1 MLQSGF
7 SNRRVLP
14 LNKLVL
20 FGVGL
25 IGGSL
30 ALALKRAMPGLQVTG
45 AGRSNDSL
53 QIALDLGII
62 DLIASD
68 VASALTDANVVV
80 IAAPVAQTAS
90 ILQAIA
96 PHLGSNTIV
105 TDVGSTK
112 SDVIQAAKQAL
123 GAKFSRF
130 VPGHPIAGAEKTG
143 PTAARADLF
152 QDKNLVLTP
161 SPETAPEAVQQ
172 IRQMWETAGAR
183 VQQMTAAQHDNI
195 FAAVSH
201 LPHLLAFA
209 LVDELASRPNAE
221 QLFDFAAS
229 GFRDFTR
236 IAGSSPEMW
245 RDISLANRAAL
256 LDELQAY
263 QQELTKLLALL
274 QNNDGQGLQA
284 LFERASLA
292 RNDWGTAR
300 DKK

>member
-1 MLQSGF
+1 M
-7 SNRRVLP
+7 
-14 LNKLVL
+14 NKLVI

-45 AGRSNDSL
+45 AGRSGDSL

-62 DLIASD
+62 DLIATD

-263 QQELTKLLALL
+263 QQELAKLLTLL

>member
-1 MLQSGF
+1 M
-7 SNRRVLP
+7 
-14 LNKLVL
+14 NKLVI

-30 ALALKRAMPGLQVTG
+30 ALALKRAMPNLRVTG
-45 AGRSNDSL
+45 VGRSGDSL
-53 QIALDLGII
+53 QIARDLGII
-62 DLIASD
+62 DFIATD
-68 VASALTDANVVV
+68 TASALVDADIVV
-80 IAAPVAQTAS
+80 IAAPVAQTAP

-96 PHLGSNTIV
+96 PHLGSNTVV

-112 SDVIQAAKQAL
+112 SDVIQNAKQAL
-123 GAKFSRF
+123 GAGFSRF

-161 SPETAPEAVQQ
+161 TPETSSEALQQ

-183 VQQMTAAQHDNI
+183 VQEMSAKQHDSI

-209 LVDELASRPNAE
+209 LVDELASRPNAG

-245 RDISLANRAAL
+245 RDISLANRDAL
-256 LDELQAY
+256 LGELQAY
-263 QQELTKLLALL
+263 QQELTQLLALL
-274 QNNDGQGLQA
+274 QNSDADGLQA
-284 LFERASLA
+284 LFERASQA
-292 RNDWGTAR
+292 RNNWGAAQE
-300 DKK
+300 KK

>member
-1 MLQSGF
+1 MK
-7 SNRRVLP
+7 
-14 LNKLVL
+14 KLVI

-30 ALALKRAMPGLQVTG
+30 ALALKRTMPHLHITG
-45 AGRSNDSL
+45 VGRSGDSL
-53 QIALDLGII
+53 QIARDLGII
-62 DLIASD
+62 DSIATITS
-68 VASALTDANVVV
+68 SALADADIAV

-90 ILQAIA
+90 ILRAIA
-96 PHLGSNTIV
+96 PHLDSKTIV

-112 SDVIQAAKQAL
+112 SDVIRSVEQTL
-123 GAKFSRF
+123 GSRLSRF

-143 PTAARADLF
+143 PNAARADLF

-161 SPETAPEAVQQ
+161 TPATDPEAILAV
-172 IRQMWETAGAR
+172 RRMWEAAGAR
-183 VQQMTAAQHDNI
+183 VQEMTAEQHDHI

-209 LVDELASRPNAE
+209 LVDEISSRPNAS

-245 RDISLANRAAL
+245 RDISLANREAL

-263 QQELTKLLALL
+263 QQALTNMLALL
-274 QNNDGQGLQA
+274 KASDGPSLQT
-284 LFERASLA
+284 LFERASQA
-292 RNDWGTAR
+292 RNDWATAQEN
-300 DKK
+300 KK